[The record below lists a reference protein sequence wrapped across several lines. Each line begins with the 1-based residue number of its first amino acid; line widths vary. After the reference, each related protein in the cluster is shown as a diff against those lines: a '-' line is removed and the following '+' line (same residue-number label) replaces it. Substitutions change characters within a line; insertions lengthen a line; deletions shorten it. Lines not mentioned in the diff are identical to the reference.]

1 MSARRGGLGLGAIA
15 LGAAVAS
22 GSRPLGVVGVGF
34 LLAWGVTWLWTWL
47 AERPVTLALDVRP
60 DSAREGDRVSL
71 TVEVRRTSRVPL
83 GSVTVD
89 LALGRLGR
97 RSQGLRGHG
106 RGLAARIDLGPL
118 PRGVYVIDDAKV
130 VVGDLL
136 GLTSLTPPVAF
147 EKTTLVVRPRLV
159 VLDGLFCDAGV
170 VGGDG
175 RRLLLRRSAGFDFH
189 SVREYEQGESLRR
202 VHWPTSARRGQLM
215 VKELEDT
222 SHDGVVVVL
231 DCEATGAV
239 GAPPDSSFDAAV
251 RAAGSIL
258 QAHATRGRVATLV
271 STGTGCGPV
280 QVRTAHAELGGAL
293 TSLAAAVADAPY
305 DLVRALRELP
315 ARGGGGELTIV
326 TATRD
331 PAAFA
336 GVLAVAARRPVSL
349 VWVDAASYAGRPTR
363 AEPGVLRLAAHGI
376 PTAVV
381 RHGDDLTAALSGR
394 VLGATAHG

>member
-1 MSARRGGLGLGAIA
+1 MSAWRGGLGLGAIA

-34 LLAWGVTWLWTWL
+34 LIAWGLTWLWTWL
-47 AERPVTLALDVRP
+47 AERPVTLSLDVRP
-60 DSAREGDRVSL
+60 ENAREGDRVTL
-71 TVEVRRTSRVPL
+71 DVEARRTSRVPL
-83 GSVTVD
+83 GSVSIE

-97 RSQGLRGHG
+97 QSQRLRGHG
-106 RGLAARIDLGPL
+106 RLLSARIDLGPL
-118 PRGVYVIDDAKV
+118 PRGVYVIDDARV

-136 GLTSLTPPVAF
+136 GLASLSPPVAF
-147 EKTTLVVRPRLV
+147 EKATLVVRPRLV
-159 VLDGLFCDAGV
+159 ALDGLFCDAGV

-175 RRLLLRRSAGFDFH
+175 RRLLLRRTAGFDFH

-231 DCEATGAV
+231 DCEAAGAV
-239 GAPPDSSFDAAV
+239 GAPPDSSFDTAV
-251 RAAGSIL
+251 RAAGSVL
-258 QAHATRGRVATLV
+258 QTHATRGRVATLV
-271 STGTGCGPV
+271 STGRGCTAI
-280 QVRTAHAELGGAL
+280 QVRTAHAELGGAV
-293 TSLAAAVADAPY
+293 TALAAAIADAPCG
-305 DLVRALRELP
+305 LARALGELP
-315 ARGGGGELTIV
+315 TRGAGGELTIV

-336 GVLAVAARRPVSL
+336 GVLALAARRPVSF
-349 VWVDAASYAGRPTR
+349 VWVDAASFAGRPTR
-363 AEPGVLRLAAHGI
+363 AEPGILRLAAHGI

-381 RHGDDLTAALSGR
+381 RRGDDLAGALAGR
-394 VLGATAHG
+394 VLGAAAHG

>member
-1 MSARRGGLGLGAIA
+1 MSAWRGGLGLGAIA

-231 DCEATGAV
+231 DCEAAGAV

>member
-1 MSARRGGLGLGAIA
+1 MSAWRGGLGLGAIA

-47 AERPVTLALDVRP
+47 AERPVALALDVRP

-71 TVEVRRTSRVPL
+71 AAEVRRTSRVPL

-106 RGLAARIDLGPL
+106 RGLTTRIDLGPL

-159 VLDGLFCDAGV
+159 ALDGLFCDAGV

-175 RRLLLRRSAGFDFH
+175 RRLLLRRAAGFDFH

-231 DCEATGAV
+231 DCEAAGAV
-239 GAPPDSSFDAAV
+239 GTPPDSSFDTAV
-251 RAAGSIL
+251 RAAGSVL
-258 QAHATRGRVATLV
+258 QTHATRGRVATLV
-271 STGTGCGPV
+271 STGRGCTAI
-280 QVRTAHAELGGAL
+280 QVRTAHAELGGAV
-293 TSLAAAVADAPY
+293 TALAAAIADAPCG
-305 DLVRALRELP
+305 LARALRELP
-315 ARGGGGELTIV
+315 ARGAGGELTIV

-336 GVLAVAARRPVSL
+336 GVLALAARRPVSL
-349 VWVDAASYAGRPTR
+349 VWVDAASFAARPTR
-363 AEPGVLRLAAHGI
+363 AEPGILRLAAHGI

-381 RHGDDLTAALSGR
+381 RRGDDLAAALAGR
-394 VLGATAHG
+394 VLGAAAHG